1 MVKRITE
8 NWTAALLNMEVGEV
22 VEFPLEKSESIVG
35 SIIPRLRKRMWREK
49 AKWSRDGDYDTESGI
64 FRVKRIA

>member
-35 SIIPRLRKRMWREK
+35 SIIPRLRKRMWRE
-49 AKWSRDGDYDTESGI
+49 RLIGVETGITIQRTEFSELKG
-64 FRVKRIA
+64 

>member
-8 NWTAALLNMEVGEV
+8 KWTEALLNMEVGEV

-49 AKWSRDGDYDTESGI
+49 ADWSREGDYDTENGI

>member
-35 SIIPRLRKRMWREK
+35 SIIPRLRKKNVERK
-49 AKWSRDGDYDTESGI
+49 G
-64 FRVKRIA
+64 

>member
-35 SIIPRLRKRMWREK
+35 SIIPRLRKRMGGEK
-49 AKWSRDGDYDTESGI
+49 ANWSRDGDYDTENGI

>member
-35 SIIPRLRKRMWREK
+35 KYYSTFAKKNVERK
-49 AKWSRDGDYDTESGI
+49 G
-64 FRVKRIA
+64 

>member
-35 SIIPRLRKRMWREK
+35 SIIPRLRKECGEK
-49 AKWSRDGDYDTESGI
+49 RLIGVETGITIQRTEFSELKG
-64 FRVKRIA
+64 